1 MFTDVLCSRYNGDG
15 EPGRIKVME
24 LKRSRT
30 SSILELNYQ
39 DNLMVHSA
47 TTQPHTTPPALGH
60 DMEKRSSEC
69 FEVKRGLTTRL
80 RNSAIPHM
88 QRLLNEKEKR
98 KREICR
104 QIDDYQPVN
113 NGLICKSV
121 SLRD

>member
-47 TTQPHTTPPALGH
+47 TAQPHLQ
-60 DMEKRSSEC
+60 
-69 FEVKRGLTTRL
+69 
-80 RNSAIPHM
+80 IPDFIS
-88 QRLLNEKEKR
+88 LWEAWVWNVPTCVLSFLAFKLWEA
-98 KREICR
+98 
-104 QIDDYQPVN
+104 
-113 NGLICKSV
+113 KSKKV
-121 SLRD
+121 AKISI